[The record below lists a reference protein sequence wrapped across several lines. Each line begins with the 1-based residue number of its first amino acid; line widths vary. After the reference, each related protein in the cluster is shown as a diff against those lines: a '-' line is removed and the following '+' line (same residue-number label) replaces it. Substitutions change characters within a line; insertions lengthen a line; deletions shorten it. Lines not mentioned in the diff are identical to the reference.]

1 MYSYLKIC
9 AGIAILALYSCE
21 TTENQNKI
29 ETYPVTKPIFIDT
42 SSHIEYVTEIVA
54 VKNIEIRSMI
64 GGYLSKVHV
73 DEGAKVAE
81 GQLLFS
87 INNVSYK
94 EAVTKTSALLK
105 VAKAEADNA
114 QLELD
119 NIQNLVAKNVI
130 SKTELEFAKN
140 KLQIARA
147 RVEEALADQTHAKQM
162 LSYTEIRAPFSGVI
176 NRLPQKIGSLIE
188 EGTLLTS
195 LSQNNEVF
203 AYFDI
208 SEKEYLS
215 MISKFKTNIQQDRK
229 VELIL
234 ANSEI
239 YPLFGEIE
247 TMESQFDERTGNISI
262 RARFDNTNNVLKHGS
277 SGKIKIKQDYK
288 NALVIPQK
296 STFEV
301 QDRLFVYV
309 LDKNN
314 KVKTRQIHVQTRM
327 PHLYI
332 ISGGLKTSDR
342 IIYEGIQT
350 VEDGMIIQPKMLEM
364 KTILNRFSKS

>member
-1 MYSYLKIC
+1 MYSRVKLY
-9 AGIAILALYSCE
+9 AGVALAMLYSCKSE
-21 TTENQNKI
+21 TTKQQI
-29 ETYPVTKPIFIDT
+29 ESYPITKPIYIDT
-42 SSHIEYVTEIVA
+42 ATSIEYVTEISA

-64 GGYLSKVHV
+64 GGYLAKVHV
-73 DEGAKVAE
+73 DESAKVTE

-114 QLELD
+114 QLELE
-119 NIQNLVAKNVI
+119 NIQSLVAKNVI

-215 MISKFKTNIQQDRK
+215 MMSKFKTNSQQDRK

-234 ANSEI
+234 ANNDV
-239 YPLFGEIE
+239 YPLMGEIE
-247 TMESQFDERTGNISI
+247 TMESQFDERTGNLSI

-277 SGKIKIKQDYK
+277 SGKIKIKQDFK

-301 QDRLFVYV
+301 QDRLFVFV
-309 LDKNN
+309 VDKNK

-350 VEDGMIIQPKMLEM
+350 VEDGMTIQPKMLEM

>member
-1 MYSYLKIC
+1 MYSCVKLC
-9 AGIAILALYSCE
+9 AGVALAMLYSCE
-21 TTENQNKI
+21 S
-29 ETYPVTKPIFIDT
+29 ETPQQQLETFPVTKPIYIDT
-42 SSHIEYVTEIVA
+42 ATSIEYVTEIAA

-64 GGYLSKVHV
+64 GGYLAKVHV
-73 DEGAKVAE
+73 DESAKVTE

-94 EAVTKTSALLK
+94 EAVTKTTALLK
-105 VAKAEADNA
+105 VARAEANNA
-114 QLELD
+114 ELELQ
-119 NIQNLVAKNVI
+119 NIQNLVTKNVV

-140 KLQIARA
+140 KVQIARA

-162 LSYTEIRAPFSGVI
+162 LSYTEIRAPFDGFI

-195 LSQNNEVF
+195 LSQTNEVF

-215 MISKFKTNIQQDRK
+215 MMSKLTTNSQHDRE

-234 ANSEI
+234 ANNEL
-239 YPLFGEIE
+239 YPLKGLIE
-247 TMESQFDERTGNISI
+247 TMESQFDERTGNLSI
-262 RARFDNTNNVLKHGS
+262 RARFDNHNKVLKHGS
-277 SGKIKIKQDYK
+277 SGKIKLKHDFRH
-288 NALVIPQK
+288 ALVIPQK

-301 QDRLFVYV
+301 QDRLFVFV
-309 LDKNN
+309 VDKKNRI
-314 KVKTRQIHVQTRM
+314 KTRQITVQARM

-332 ISGGLKTSDR
+332 ISSGLTNQDR
-342 IIYEGIQT
+342 IIYEGIQLI
-350 VEDGMIIQPKMLEM
+350 EDGATIQPEFVEM
-364 KTILNRFSKS
+364 SKLIQRFSKS